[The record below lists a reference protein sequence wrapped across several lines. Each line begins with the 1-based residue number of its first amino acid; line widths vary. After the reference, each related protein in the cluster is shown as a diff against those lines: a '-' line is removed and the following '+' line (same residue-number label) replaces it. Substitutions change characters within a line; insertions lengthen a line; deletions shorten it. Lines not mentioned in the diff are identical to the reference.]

1 MPQPLMPK
9 ELKLTGSMKN
19 QYLQELT
26 PKRCPFHHRGLECKS
41 RSQEIP
47 GKISKFG
54 LGVQNEAGQ
63 RLTVFSREHVHHS
76 KRPFITTQE
85 MTLHMNITRW
95 STPKS
100 DWLCSL
106 QPKMKKLYKQLLKT
120 RTGSDC
126 GSDHE
131 FLISKFRLK
140 LKKRW
145 KTTSPFRYD
154 LNQIPYDCMVEMM
167 NRFKGLCLVD
177 RMSEELWMEVCDIIK
192 EVVSK
197 SSPRKRNV
205 KRQNG
210 CLRRPYK

>member
-1 MPQPLMPK
+1 
-9 ELKLTGSMKN
+9 
-19 QYLQELT
+19 
-26 PKRCPFHHRGLECKS
+26 
-41 RSQEIP
+41 
-47 GKISKFG
+47 
-54 LGVQNEAGQ
+54 
-63 RLTVFSREHVHHS
+63 
-76 KRPFITTQE
+76 

-120 RTGSDC
+120 RPGSDC

-145 KTTSPFRYD
+145 ETTSPFRYD

-177 RMSEELWMEVCDIIK
+177 RMSEELWMDVHNIVQEAVTKTIPKKKKYKKWKSLSHVWLFVNPWTIQSNGILQARIL
-192 EVVSK
+192 EWVAVPFSRGYSQPRNQTRVSCTAGRFFTNWAIRETQ
-197 SSPRKRNV
+197 S
-205 KRQNG
+205 G
-210 CLRRPYK
+210 CLRRLYK